1 MFKLTSL
8 WKGLAGALLL
18 ALSAAPAL
26 AMDLKFPATEP
37 DQTLCFENKRRIISD
52 KHAAWMAQRERAEG
66 RRQASGAERSE
77 EAVTHFRR
85 CSACREW

>member
-26 AMDLKFPATEP
+26 AMDL
-37 DQTLCFENKRRIISD
+37 
-52 KHAAWMAQRERAEG
+52 
-66 RRQASGAERSE
+66 
-77 EAVTHFRR
+77 
-85 CSACREW
+85 